1 MFKVTN
7 VIVRYVSKGEKF
19 EMIVDSELAWEY
31 RLGKR
36 TSLENILISDTIYKD
51 ANKGE
56 RATVASLQK
65 VFGTT
70 DVMKIADIII
80 KKGDLPITAERRN
93 RLIEENR
100 KKIINIITRNCIDSR
115 TNAPLPPSRV
125 ENILKELK
133 VRIDPFASAEE
144 QATEIIKEIK
154 KVIPIK
160 IAKAIIQIQ
169 IPVEYASKTYNQVI
183 AKMSTVVNSNWKNDG
198 SWEGE
203 VEIPAGIQE
212 TFIQKINEI
221 SNRKAIIKNIKI
233 I

>member
-1 MFKVTN
+1 MVN
-7 VIVRYVSKGEKF
+7 VVAKYVSKGEKF
-19 EMIVDSELAWEY
+19 EIIVDSELAWEY

-36 TSLENILISDTIYKD
+36 TSLENVLISDTVYKD

-56 RATVASLQK
+56 RATTASLQK

-70 DVMKIADIII
+70 DIMKIADIII

-93 RLIEENR
+93 KLIEENR
-100 KKIINIITRNCIDSR
+100 KKIISIITKNCIDTR

-133 VRIDPFASAEE
+133 IKIDPFVSAEE
-144 QATEIIKEIK
+144 QAAEIIKEIK

-183 AKMSTVVNSNWKNDG
+183 TKMSTVLNSNWKNDG

-212 TFIQKINEI
+212 TFIQKINEV
-221 SNRKAIIKNIKI
+221 SNRKAVIKNIKI
-233 I
+233 V

>member
-1 MFKVTN
+1 VTN

-31 RLGKR
+31 KLGKR
-36 TSLENILISDTIYKD
+36 ISLENVLISDTIYKD

-56 RATVASLQK
+56 RATTASLQK

-100 KKIINIITRNCIDSR
+100 KKIINIITRNCIDTR

>member
-1 MFKVTN
+1 VTN

-31 RLGKR
+31 KLGKR
-36 TSLENILISDTIYKD
+36 ISLENVLISDTVYKD

-56 RATVASLQK
+56 RATTASLQK

-100 KKIINIITRNCIDSR
+100 KKIINIITRNCIDTR

-144 QATEIIKEIK
+144 QANEIIKEIK

-169 IPVEYASKTYNQVI
+169 IPVEYASKAYNQVI

>member
-1 MFKVTN
+1 VTN

-31 RLGKR
+31 KLGKR
-36 TSLENILISDTIYKD
+36 ISLENVLISDTVYKD

-56 RATVASLQK
+56 RATTASLQK

-100 KKIINIITRNCIDSR
+100 KKIINIITRNCIDTR

-144 QATEIIKEIK
+144 QANEIIKEIK

-169 IPVEYASKTYNQVI
+169 IPVEYASKTYNQII

>member
-1 MFKVTN
+1 VFEVTN
-7 VIVRYVSKGEKF
+7 VIARYISKGEKF

-31 RLGKR
+31 KLGKR
-36 TSLENILISDTIYKD
+36 TSLENVLISDTVYKD

-56 RATVASLQK
+56 RATTASLQK

-70 DVMKIADIII
+70 DIMKIADIII
-80 KKGDLPITAERRN
+80 KKGNLPITAERRN
-93 RLIEENR
+93 RLLEENR
-100 KKIINIITRNCIDSR
+100 KKIINIITRNCIDTR

-169 IPVEYASKTYNQVI
+169 IPVDYASKTYNQVI

>member
-1 MFKVTN
+1 VTN

-31 RLGKR
+31 KLGKR
-36 TSLENILISDTIYKD
+36 ISLENVLISDTIYKD

-70 DVMKIADIII
+70 DVMKIADTII

-100 KKIINIITRNCIDSR
+100 KKIINIITRNCIDTR

-144 QATEIIKEIK
+144 QANEIIKEIK

>member
-1 MFKVTN
+1 VVN
-7 VIVRYVSKGEKF
+7 VIAKYVSKGEKF
-19 EMIVDSELAWEY
+19 EIIVDSELAWEY

-36 TSLENILISDTIYKD
+36 TSLENVLISDTVYKD

-56 RATVASLQK
+56 RATTASLQK

-70 DVMKIADIII
+70 DIMKIADIII

-93 RLIEENR
+93 KLIEENR
-100 KKIINIITRNCIDSR
+100 KKIISIITKNCIDTR

-133 VRIDPFASAEE
+133 VKIDPFASAEE

-183 AKMSTVVNSNWKNDG
+183 TKMSTVLNSNWKNDG

-212 TFIQKINEI
+212 TFIQKINEV
-221 SNRKAIIKNIKI
+221 SNRKAVIKNIKI
-233 I
+233 V

>member
-1 MFKVTN
+1 MTN

-169 IPVEYASKTYNQVI
+169 IPVEYASKTYNQII

>member
-1 MFKVTN
+1 MTN

-31 RLGKR
+31 KLGKR
-36 TSLENILISDTIYKD
+36 ISLENVLISDTVYKD

-169 IPVEYASKTYNQVI
+169 IPVEYASKAYNQVI

>member
-1 MFKVTN
+1 MTN

-100 KKIINIITRNCIDSR
+100 KKIINIITRNCIDTR

-169 IPVEYASKTYNQVI
+169 IPVEYASKTYNQII

>member
-1 MFKVTN
+1 VTN

-31 RLGKR
+31 KLGKR
-36 TSLENILISDTIYKD
+36 ISLENVLISDTIYKD

-56 RATVASLQK
+56 RATTASLQK

-100 KKIINIITRNCIDSR
+100 KKIINIITRNCIDTR

-160 IAKAIIQIQ
+160 IAKAIIQLQ
-169 IPVEYASKTYNQVI
+169 IPVEYASKAYNQVI

>member
-1 MFKVTN
+1 VVN
-7 VIVRYVSKGEKF
+7 VIAKYVSKGEKF
-19 EMIVDSELAWEY
+19 EIIVDSELAWEY

-36 TSLENILISDTIYKD
+36 TSLENVLISDTVYKD

-56 RATVASLQK
+56 RATTASLQK

-70 DVMKIADIII
+70 DIMKIADIII

-93 RLIEENR
+93 KLIEENR
-100 KKIINIITRNCIDSR
+100 KKIISIITKNCIDTR

-133 VRIDPFASAEE
+133 IKIDPFASAEE

-183 AKMSTVVNSNWKNDG
+183 TKMSTVLNSNWKNDG

-212 TFIQKINEI
+212 TFIQKINEV
-221 SNRKAIIKNIKI
+221 SNRKAVIKNIKI
-233 I
+233 V

>member
-1 MFKVTN
+1 
-7 VIVRYVSKGEKF
+7 
-19 EMIVDSELAWEY
+19 
-31 RLGKR
+31 
-36 TSLENILISDTIYKD
+36 LENVLISDTIYKD

-56 RATVASLQK
+56 RATTASLQK

-100 KKIINIITRNCIDSR
+100 KKIINIITRNCIDTR

-160 IAKAIIQIQ
+160 IAKAIIQLQ
-169 IPVEYASKTYNQVI
+169 IPVEYASKAYNQVI

>member
-1 MFKVTN
+1 MTN

-31 RLGKR
+31 KLGKR
-36 TSLENILISDTIYKD
+36 ISLENVLISDTVYKD

-100 KKIINIITRNCIDSR
+100 KKIINIITRNCIDTR

-169 IPVEYASKTYNQVI
+169 IPVEYASKAYNQVI

>member
-1 MFKVTN
+1 VTN

-31 RLGKR
+31 KLGKR
-36 TSLENILISDTIYKD
+36 ISLENVLISDTVYKD

-100 KKIINIITRNCIDSR
+100 KKIINIITRNCIDTR

>member
-1 MFKVTN
+1 
-7 VIVRYVSKGEKF
+7 
-19 EMIVDSELAWEY
+19 
-31 RLGKR
+31 
-36 TSLENILISDTIYKD
+36 
-51 ANKGE
+51 
-56 RATVASLQK
+56 
-65 VFGTT
+65 
-70 DVMKIADIII
+70 MKIADIII

>member
-1 MFKVTN
+1 
-7 VIVRYVSKGEKF
+7 
-19 EMIVDSELAWEY
+19 
-31 RLGKR
+31 
-36 TSLENILISDTIYKD
+36 
-51 ANKGE
+51 
-56 RATVASLQK
+56 
-65 VFGTT
+65 
-70 DVMKIADIII
+70 
-80 KKGDLPITAERRN
+80 
-93 RLIEENR
+93 
-100 KKIINIITRNCIDSR
+100 
-115 TNAPLPPSRV
+115 
-125 ENILKELK
+125 LKELK

>member
-1 MFKVTN
+1 VVN
-7 VIVRYVSKGEKF
+7 VVAKYVSKGEKF
-19 EMIVDSELAWEY
+19 EIIVDSELAWEY

-36 TSLENILISDTIYKD
+36 TSLENVLISDTVYKD

-56 RATVASLQK
+56 RATTASLQK

-70 DVMKIADIII
+70 DIMKIADIII

-93 RLIEENR
+93 KLIEENR
-100 KKIINIITRNCIDSR
+100 KKIISIITKNCIDTR

-133 VRIDPFASAEE
+133 VKIDPFASAEE

-183 AKMSTVVNSNWKNDG
+183 TKMSTVLNSNWKNDG

-212 TFIQKINEI
+212 TFIQKINEV
-221 SNRKAIIKNIKI
+221 SNRKAVIKNIKI
-233 I
+233 V

>member
-1 MFKVTN
+1 VTN

-31 RLGKR
+31 KLGKR
-36 TSLENILISDTIYKD
+36 ISLENVLISDTVYKD

-100 KKIINIITRNCIDSR
+100 KKIINIITRNCIDTR

-144 QATEIIKEIK
+144 QANEIIKEIK

-169 IPVEYASKTYNQVI
+169 IPVEYASKAYNQVI

>member
-1 MFKVTN
+1 VTN

-169 IPVEYASKTYNQVI
+169 IPVEYASKAYNQVI

>member
-1 MFKVTN
+1 VTN

-100 KKIINIITRNCIDSR
+100 KKIINIITRNCIDTR

>member
-1 MFKVTN
+1 MTN

-144 QATEIIKEIK
+144 QANEIIKEIK

>member
-1 MFKVTN
+1 VTN

-31 RLGKR
+31 KLGKR
-36 TSLENILISDTIYKD
+36 ISLENVLISDTIYKD

-56 RATVASLQK
+56 RATTASLQK

-100 KKIINIITRNCIDSR
+100 KKIINIITRNCIDTR

-144 QATEIIKEIK
+144 QANEIIKEIK

-169 IPVEYASKTYNQVI
+169 IPVEYASKAYNQVI

>member
-1 MFKVTN
+1 VVN
-7 VIVRYVSKGEKF
+7 VIAKYVSKGEKF
-19 EMIVDSELAWEY
+19 EIIVDSELAWEY

-36 TSLENILISDTIYKD
+36 TSLENVLISDTVYKD

-56 RATVASLQK
+56 RATTASLQK

-70 DVMKIADIII
+70 DIMKIADIII

-93 RLIEENR
+93 KLIEENR
-100 KKIINIITRNCIDSR
+100 KKIISIITKNCIDTR

-125 ENILKELK
+125 ENTLKELK
-133 VRIDPFASAEE
+133 VKIDPFVSAEE
-144 QATEIIKEIK
+144 QAAEIIKEIK

-183 AKMSTVVNSNWKNDG
+183 TKMSTVLNSNWKNDG

-212 TFIQKINEI
+212 TFIQKINEV
-221 SNRKAIIKNIKI
+221 SNRKAVIKNIKI
-233 I
+233 V

>member
-1 MFKVTN
+1 MTN

-31 RLGKR
+31 KLGKR
-36 TSLENILISDTIYKD
+36 ISLENVLISDTVYKD

-100 KKIINIITRNCIDSR
+100 KKIINIITRNCIDTR

-144 QATEIIKEIK
+144 QANEIIKEIK

-169 IPVEYASKTYNQVI
+169 IPVEYASKAYNQVI

>member
-1 MFKVTN
+1 VTN

>member
-1 MFKVTN
+1 MTN

>member
-1 MFKVTN
+1 VTN

-31 RLGKR
+31 KLGKR
-36 TSLENILISDTIYKD
+36 ISLENVLISDTIYKD

-56 RATVASLQK
+56 RATTASLQK

-100 KKIINIITRNCIDSR
+100 KKIINIITRNCIDTR

-160 IAKAIIQIQ
+160 IAKAIIQLQ
-169 IPVEYASKTYNQVI
+169 IPVEYASKAYNQVI
-183 AKMSTVVNSNWKNDG
+183 AKMSTVVNSDWKNDG

>member
-1 MFKVTN
+1 MTN

-31 RLGKR
+31 KLGKR
-36 TSLENILISDTIYKD
+36 ISLENVLISDTIYKD

-100 KKIINIITRNCIDSR
+100 KKIINIITRNCIDTR

-144 QATEIIKEIK
+144 QANEIIKEIK

>member
-1 MFKVTN
+1 VTN

-100 KKIINIITRNCIDSR
+100 KKIINIITRNCIDTR

-169 IPVEYASKTYNQVI
+169 IPVEYASKTYNQII

>member
-1 MFKVTN
+1 VTN

-169 IPVEYASKTYNQVI
+169 IPVEYASKTYNQII

>member
-1 MFKVTN
+1 VTN

-31 RLGKR
+31 KLGKR
-36 TSLENILISDTIYKD
+36 ISLENVLISDTVYKD

-100 KKIINIITRNCIDSR
+100 KKIINIITRNCIDTR

-169 IPVEYASKTYNQVI
+169 IPVEYASKAYNQVI

>member
-1 MFKVTN
+1 VTN
-7 VIVRYVSKGEKF
+7 IIARYVSKGEKF
-19 EMIVDSELAWEY
+19 EIIVDSELAWEY

-36 TSLENILISDTIYKD
+36 SSLENVLISDTVYKD

-56 RATVASLQK
+56 RATTSSLQK

-70 DVMKIADIII
+70 DIMKIADIII

-93 RLIEENR
+93 KLIEENR
-100 KKIINIITRNCIDSR
+100 KKIITIISRNCIDTR

-125 ENILKELK
+125 ENLLKELK
-133 VRIDPFASAEE
+133 VKIDPFKDAEE
-144 QATEIIKEIK
+144 QAAEIIKEIK

-160 IAKAIIQIQ
+160 IAKANIQLK
-169 IPVEYASKTYNQVI
+169 IPVEYASKVYNQVI
-183 AKMSTVVNSNWKNDG
+183 LKMSTVVKSNWNNDG

-203 VEIPAGIQE
+203 VEIPAGTQE
-212 TFIQKINEI
+212 AFIQKVNEL
-221 SNRKAIIKNIKI
+221 SNNKTIIKNIRI

>member
-1 MFKVTN
+1 VTN

-31 RLGKR
+31 KLGKR
-36 TSLENILISDTIYKD
+36 ISLENVLISDTVYKD

-56 RATVASLQK
+56 RATTASLQK

-100 KKIINIITRNCIDSR
+100 KKIINIITRNCIDTR

-169 IPVEYASKTYNQVI
+169 IPVEYASKAYNQVI

>member
-1 MFKVTN
+1 MTN

-31 RLGKR
+31 KLGKR
-36 TSLENILISDTIYKD
+36 ISLENVLISDTIYKD

-56 RATVASLQK
+56 RATTASLQK

-100 KKIINIITRNCIDSR
+100 KKIINIITRNCIDTR

-144 QATEIIKEIK
+144 QANEIIKEIK

-169 IPVEYASKTYNQVI
+169 IPVEYASKAYNQVI